1 MSKRRSIRDVAA
13 GYSLRERHCEKCIM
27 GIEVRDLCP
36 YIEICHE
43 AYIRGFLKGRQI
55 ATREK
60 RKEDKV

>member
-13 GYSLRERHCEKCIM
+13 GYSLRERHCEKCTDIYKNSS
-27 GIEVRDLCP
+27 CP
-36 YIEICHE
+36 YIKICHE
-43 AYIRGFLKGRQI
+43 AYIRGFLKGRKI

>member
-27 GIEVRDLCP
+27 GDTRDLCP
-36 YIEICHE
+36 CIDICHE

-55 ATREK
+55 ATRGK